1 LKIGLGMGLIIC
13 VLLPVVLLLFGI
25 IDDPQTASAILLL
38 AGLWTVAYGIL
49 LGKAGD
55 RLYNVGF
62 GIVVALASTFI
73 FLPLQYVLGLVLI
86 SVIVIVLASVATSR
100 KKT

>member
-1 LKIGLGMGLIIC
+1 MKIGLGVGLIIC

-25 IDDPQTASAILLL
+25 IDTVQTASAILLL
-38 AGLWTVAYGIL
+38 GGLWTAAYGIL
-49 LGKAGD
+49 LGKTGD

-62 GIVVALASTFI
+62 GIVVAVISTFI
-73 FLPLQYVLGLVLI
+73 FLPLQYVVGLVLI
-86 SVIVIVLASVATSR
+86 SVIAIVLASVTTSR